1 MGRRTVHGKK
11 DCAWEGG
18 EGGLYMGRRTV
29 QGKEVKEDCAWQG
42 GEGGLCP
49 STPTV
54 DLASQVLLGPFLSP
68 GQVQWA
74 TGFTKRDK
82 GLFWEVR
89 PPGSQA
95 SP

>member
-1 MGRRTVHGKK
+1 MHG
-11 DCAWEGG
+11 
-18 EGGLYMGRRTV
+18 
-29 QGKEVKEDCAWQG
+29 KEDCAWEE

-68 GQVQWA
+68 GQVQRA
-74 TGFTKRDK
+74 AGFTKRDK

-89 PPGSQA
+89 PPGSQS
-95 SP
+95 SPLAVSSVPLGLILGTSLSGWDLGGHRNHV

>member
-1 MGRRTVHGKK
+1 MGRRTVHGKEVK
-11 DCAWEGG
+11 EGCEG

-54 DLASQVLLGPFLSP
+54 DFGLSGTTWPFPFS
-68 GQVQWA
+68 W
-74 TGFTKRDK
+74 TGAVGGR
-82 GLFWEVR
+82 LHQER
-89 PPGSQA
+89 
-95 SP
+95 

>member
-1 MGRRTVHGKK
+1 MGRRAVHEKEDCAWEGGLCMGRRTVHGKE
-11 DCAWEGG
+11 DCAWE
-18 EGGLYMGRRTV
+18 E
-29 QGKEVKEDCAWQG
+29 

-68 GQVQWA
+68 GQVQRA
-74 TGFTKRDK
+74 AGFTKRDK